1 MSYNVPSL
9 MNTYPR
15 SQYRFERGEGV
26 YLFDGNDRRYLDFA
40 AGIAVNLLG
49 HCHPHL
55 VDALK
60 QQADALWHISNM
72 YQIPAQEKLAT
83 RLTDMSFAD
92 KVFFSNSGAEAME
105 CAIKTARKYFH
116 AKGQPEKYRI
126 ITFEGAFHGRTLATL
141 AAGGQAKHLEGFGPV
156 MEGFDQVK
164 PGDHDALKA
173 AITDETAA
181 ILIEPISGEGGVRA
195 VPPQCLQGL
204 RALCDE
210 HNILLIFDEVQ
221 CGVGRSGFLFA
232 HEAAGVKPDIM
243 AIAKGIGGG
252 FPLGAC
258 LTTEEAALGM
268 QAGSHGSTYG
278 GNPLA
283 MAVGNA
289 VLDIIL
295 DSDFLDHVKN
305 ISSYFQQRLASL
317 VDSYPKTYVELR
329 GEGLMRGIQLA
340 SNVDVRPFVDK
351 LRQDKLLTVAAGENV
366 LRLLPPLII
375 EKTHIDEA
383 ISILEKAA
391 Q

>member
-1 MSYNVPSL
+1 